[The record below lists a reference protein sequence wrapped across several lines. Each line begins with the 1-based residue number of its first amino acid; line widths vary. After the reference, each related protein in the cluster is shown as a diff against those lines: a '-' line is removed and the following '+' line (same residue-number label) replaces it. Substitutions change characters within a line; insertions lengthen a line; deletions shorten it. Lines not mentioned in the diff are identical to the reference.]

1 MKTTKQLTIIIL
13 ITGLLVTGI
22 VYGEDPIQGAG
33 TDTNSAGMV
42 GGLGW
47 QEQTKRTYVF
57 ISDGLKLS
65 TGLGA
70 NTTGFSWTIGITSN
84 FAIIECCRSTTLRQ
98 SWCNFN
104 ADDPRCAD

>member
-13 ITGLLVTGI
+13 ITSLLVTGI
-22 VYGEDPIQGAG
+22 VYGENPVQGSG
-33 TDTNSAGMV
+33 TDTNPAGMV

-47 QEQTKRTYVF
+47 QEQTKRTLVF
-57 ISDGLKLS
+57 ISDGLRLNS
-65 TGLGA
+65 GPSL
-70 NTTGFSWTIGITSN
+70 NTTGFSWMIGISSN
-84 FAIIECCRSTTLRQ
+84 FTIIECCKWTTLKQ